1 MESDESLLPISK
13 KTDGNTIAEDII
25 GFAADET
32 WGHAVWRYHIEKRIK
47 KINKIREKM
56 KKED

>member
-1 MESDESLLPISK
+1 MDFDKPLLPISSK
-13 KTDGNTIAEDII
+13 IDGNLIADDII

-32 WGHAVWRYHIEKRIK
+32 WEHAVWRFKIEKRVK
-47 KINKIREKM
+47 KINKICEKM